1 MGCAPTPGLLEI
13 KRDHGRKTPD
23 TKPPRCAGCRRW
35 QGLRETWSPGFCPH
49 PDVVTTATTGRQP
62 SPPPRVLLPLFPR
75 LEYAALCPS
84 FVCSSPHSVSCPLPR
99 LLLHPPPPLLAAA
112 FRREL
117 SPPALFH
124 CQPQDSFIGPPCLF
138 FAHHPPHL
146 LHLGSP
152 IRFPAFFYFL
162 FFQIKG
168 VIITVVT

>member
-1 MGCAPTPGLLEI
+1 MGGRPRTPSLPDVLAAGAGRGSVRPGPLAFAPTRVWLP
-13 KRDHGRKTPD
+13 P
-23 TKPPRCAGCRRW
+23 PPR
-35 QGLRETWSPGFCPH
+35 
-49 PDVVTTATTGRQP
+49 GRQP

-117 SPPALFH
+117 FPPALFH